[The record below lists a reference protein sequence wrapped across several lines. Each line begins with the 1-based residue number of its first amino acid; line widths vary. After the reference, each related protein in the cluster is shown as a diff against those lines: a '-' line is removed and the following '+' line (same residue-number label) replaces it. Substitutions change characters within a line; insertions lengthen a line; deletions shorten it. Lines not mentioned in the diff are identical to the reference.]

1 MIRVNTLKF
10 KAVEKIEDIS
20 AALEHGECFY
30 DDEAMEEVEDQIS
43 DLLKLMKKVRE
54 DNRLMYEEEE

>member
-1 MIRVNTLKF
+1 MNSLKF
-10 KAVEKIEDIS
+10 KAIEKIEDIS

-43 DLLKLMKKVRE
+43 DLLKLMGKVRE
-54 DNRLMYEEEE
+54 ENRLMDEDEE

>member
-1 MIRVNTLKF
+1 MNVLKL
-10 KAVEKIEDIS
+10 KAIEKIEDIS

>member
-1 MIRVNTLKF
+1 MNLSKF
-10 KAVEKIEDIS
+10 KAIEKIEDIS

-43 DLLKLMKKVRE
+43 DLLKPMKKVRE
-54 DNRLMYEEEE
+54 ENRLMDEEEE

>member
-1 MIRVNTLKF
+1 MNLLKF
-10 KAVEKIEDIS
+10 KPIEKIEDIS

-54 DNRLMYEEEE
+54 ENRLMYEEEE